1 MGMEPQDWLECC
13 ARKTTEQLFADMRN
27 LHRVESEM
35 IAPILAHLSELD
47 ERDAVLP
54 EAYPS
59 LFVYCV
65 RALAYSEAEA
75 FLRIRAARAARRFP
89 RILTMLARREIHVSA
104 VARLAP
110 HLTPENYRILL
121 DRASRRTR
129 QELQDLIAEVAPER
143 EPERRPVIR
152 ALSVGTKPQAADVC
166 DDGLFAVRADAEVA
180 SASQVPVPT
189 AEDPRIEQRVEHERP
204 KAAPIPEPEARI
216 LFNFVGRESLRRKLK
231 RAAEVLWHKFP
242 RGEPDLIIETALDD
256 LLDHRDPERR
266 IARKR
271 KRGAGKR
278 RPEVLT

>member
-1 MGMEPQDWLECC
+1 MGMEPQSWLECC
-13 ARKTTEQLFADMRN
+13 ARKTTEQLFVDMRD

-47 ERDAVLP
+47 ERHAVLP

-110 HLTPENYRILL
+110 HLTSENYRILL

-129 QELQDLIAEVAPER
+129 QELQDLIAEVAPEW
-143 EPERRPVIR
+143 EPEKRPVIR
-152 ALSVGTKPQAADVC
+152 ALSVGPKPQAADVR
-166 DDGLFAVRADAEVA
+166 DDGLFAVHADAEA
-180 SASQVPVPT
+180 APASQVPVPS
-189 AEDPRIEQRVEHERP
+189 AENPPIAQRIE